1 MSVIQNYIEELII
14 IQLKKIIKLTKFLGI
29 KNVW

>member
-14 IQLKKIIKLTKFLGI
+14 IQLKKVIKLTKFLGI